1 VTSEIPPTSE
11 PGIGTLLGGV
21 IRDGQTLLK
30 QQLELF
36 RSEVKHEVRQFR
48 SGVVSICIGAGIAA
62 TGAIFLFAMLAH
74 LLHTFTEIPLWGCY
88 GIVGGALALIG
99 GGILMGGRKS
109 VADVHLAPPPITAR
123 ALKENIE
130 WVTKRKTPEP
140 TA

>member
-1 VTSEIPPTSE
+1 MTSGIPPCDE

-21 IRDGQTLLK
+21 VRDGQTLLK

-36 RSEVKHEVRQFR
+36 RSEVKQEVRQLKT
-48 SGVVSICIGAGIAA
+48 GVVSICIGVGIALMA
-62 TGAIFLFAMLAH
+62 TIFLLAMLVH
-74 LLHTFTEIPLWGCY
+74 LLHTYTQIPLWGCY

-99 GGILMGGRKS
+99 GGILAGGRKS
-109 VADVHLAPPPITAR
+109 VADVHLTPPPVSAQ

-140 TA
+140 TT